1 LHPRFSGVFCYT
13 INSLII
19 MKIVRLSGSPREN
32 VGKKDAKA
40 QRKQGRVPCVMY
52 GGIDQLHF
60 SLEEK
65 QFIPVVFTP
74 DVMFLEIELDGAKHQ
89 AILQDIQYHPVT
101 DKILHA
107 DFLALHDDKEITLS
121 VPVKTTGTSK
131 GVLRGGKLIKRL
143 RKLPVRALPGN
154 MPESITLDITKLD
167 IGNSI
172 KIKDINI
179 PEVAILSNPFNTV
192 VNVKTARGAAGT
204 DLDEEEETSGG
215 VETAAEDTSEE

>member
-1 LHPRFSGVFCYT
+1 
-13 INSLII
+13 

-40 QRKQGRVPCVMY
+40 QRRQGRVPCVLY
-52 GGIDQLHF
+52 GGTEQLHF

-74 DVMFLEIELDGAKHQ
+74 DVMFLEIDLDGVTRR

-107 DFLALHDDKEITLS
+107 DFLALHDDKEVTLS

-167 IGNSI
+167 IGNAI
-172 KIKDINI
+172 KIKDIKI
-179 PEVAILSNPFNTV
+179 ADITILSNPFNTV
-192 VNVKTARGAAGT
+192 VNVKTARGAAGA
-204 DLDEEEETSGG
+204 DIEDEEETAGG
-215 VETAAEDTSEE
+215 EEAAAAAEETAEE